1 MAIGVPRS
9 LADAHCPEHQDRR
22 RGHDRIH
29 RRIKR
34 VPGKTFKEDQGSL
47 KEDQVKAILQGPEL
61 SGTVWK
67 GI

>member
-22 RGHDRIH
+22 RDHDRIH
-29 RRIKR
+29 RRIKSA
-34 VPGKTFKEDQGSL
+34 PGKTFKDDQRSL
-47 KEDQVKAILQGPEL
+47 QEDQVKAILQGPEL
-61 SGTVWK
+61 SGIVWK